1 MRAQSKYDPA
11 ITKIKEHN
19 AQIFRETTA
28 IIKNG
33 YYIAPSGARVDLHMQ
48 PMLAGQRCYH
58 KELQPVTKP
67 KVDGGTQIFVLK
79 GDCLKKAEALVRN
92 GYNPAVLNFASAG
105 HPGGGVQTGARA
117 QEETI
122 CRRSTLTRSIFS
134 MDAKYASQYGY
145 PLFDGNHYP
154 LTKSLDFS
162 MIYTPEVTVFREAGQ
177 DYTLMEQPFNV
188 AVITNAALNLGGRH
202 VLRLTPDGHMPDEAK
217 SITRN
222 KIRAILRVGLI
233 KGHDSLVLGAFG
245 CGAFHNPP
253 EEMAQLFK
261 EILKEPEFIDRYR
274 LIIFAILSDHND
286 KSGNFQAF
294 EHVFDPDEEIF
305 GDVDPYSMSWS
316 DQQDLLHDKIRKFFT
331 RLNTEAQIEEIGE
344 S

>member
-11 ITKIKEHN
+11 VTKIKAHN

-67 KVDGGTQIFVLK
+67 KVDGGTQILVVK
-79 GDCLKKAEALVRN
+79 GDCLKEAGALVRN

-274 LIIFAILSDHND
+274 LILFAILSDHND

-294 EHVFDPDEEIF
+294 ERVFDPDEDIF

-316 DQQDLLHDKIRKFFT
+316 DQQDLLHDKMHQFLIQ
-331 RLNTEAQIEEIGE
+331 LNDEAQIEEIGE

>member
-1 MRAQSKYDPA
+1 
-11 ITKIKEHN
+11 
-19 AQIFRETTA
+19 
-28 IIKNG
+28 
-33 YYIAPSGARVDLHMQ
+33 
-48 PMLAGQRCYH
+48 
-58 KELQPVTKP
+58 
-67 KVDGGTQIFVLK
+67 
-79 GDCLKKAEALVRN
+79 
-92 GYNPAVLNFASAG
+92 
-105 HPGGGVQTGARA
+105 
-117 QEETI
+117 
-122 CRRSTLTRSIFS
+122 
-134 MDAKYASQYGY
+134 
-145 PLFDGNHYP
+145 
-154 LTKSLDFS
+154 

-294 EHVFDPDEEIF
+294 EHVFDPDGEIF